1 MQIPAAYHPR
11 KPSTLV
17 TALFTFFV
25 VAGTGLFFLPAFI
38 IRPFRYQAPRAL
50 VAAMA
55 VAQHAPLWTL
65 IAAIASCG
73 MALVLWNRVARHG
86 KTAIVLGL
94 IFVVGS
100 ATMSRIDYF
109 EWMFHPIHAAG
120 FTSAADSNLATS
132 EMIMAVRVGNEA
144 RAYPIREMA
153 YHHVLNDTVAG
164 TPIVVTY

>member
-1 MQIPAAYHPR
+1 MRDFR
-11 KPSTLV
+11 KPSVSASTLFIFCV
-17 TALFTFFV
+17 L
-25 VAGTGLFFLPAFI
+25 AGTGLFFLPAFI

-65 IAAIASCG
+65 MAAVAALT
-73 MALVLWNRVARHG
+73 MALVLWDRVAWRG
-86 KTAIVLGL
+86 KTAILFGL
-94 IFVVGS
+94 TLVVGS

-120 FTSAADSNLATS
+120 FTPVADSKLASS
-132 EMIMAVRVGNEA
+132 EMIMAVSLGNEA

>member
-1 MQIPAAYHPR
+1 MHDSR
-11 KPSTLV
+11 KPSTFV
-17 TALFTFFV
+17 TVLFTFFV
-25 VAGTGLFFLPAFI
+25 LAGTGLFFLPAFI

-65 IAAIASCG
+65 IAAIASFG
-73 MALVLWNRVARHG
+73 AALVLWDRVAWRG

-94 IFVVGS
+94 VLVVGAAS
-100 ATMSRIDYF
+100 MSRIDYF
-109 EWMFHPIHAAG
+109 EWMFHPIQAAG
-120 FTSAADSNLATS
+120 FTPAADSELASS
-132 EMIMAVRVGNEA
+132 EMIMAMRLGNEA

>member
-1 MQIPAAYHPR
+1 
-11 KPSTLV
+11 
-17 TALFTFFV
+17 
-25 VAGTGLFFLPAFI
+25 
-38 IRPFRYQAPRAL
+38 
-50 VAAMA
+50 MA

-65 IAAIASCG
+65 IAAVAALAT
-73 MALVLWNRVARHG
+73 ALVIWDRVAWRG
-86 KTAIVLGL
+86 KTAILLGL
-94 IFVVGS
+94 ILVAGS

-120 FTSAADSNLATS
+120 FTPAADSKLASS
-132 EMIMAVRVGNEA
+132 EMIMAVSLGKEA